1 MNIDNLSGLK
11 QLLFGNFTKIGGHVA
26 ARPKAPVDSSPS
38 SFATLL
44 SHARK
49 PHSAGNGATP
59 NLVED
64 VMAAA
69 DPKKTENAQVALLD
83 LHGKSGPT
91 GKVDAKADAKANAML
106 ALEGTLMTKFVDQM
120 MPKSNHALYG
130 SGTAGDTWRGFAVD
144 QFGAVLAK
152 SDPLNFGTHQSGL
165 KLAASAGVTNLFGSG
180 FDDQQQNQPITPF
193 ST

>member
-1 MNIDNLSGLK
+1 MNVDNLAGIK
-11 QLLFGNFTKIGGHVA
+11 QLLFASFGKIGSHAPAQHKNHVA
-26 ARPKAPVDSSPS
+26 SGQS

-44 SHARK
+44 GHARK
-49 PHSAGNGATP
+49 SHTSGNGATP

-69 DPKKTENAQVALLD
+69 DPKKAENAQVALLD
-83 LHGKSGPT
+83 SNGRSGSAIKP
-91 GKVDAKADAKANAML
+91 DAKTNAML

-120 MPKSNHALYG
+120 LPKSKNALYG
-130 SGTAGDTWRGFAVD
+130 SGTAGDTWRGFEVD
-144 QFGAVLAK
+144 QFGAILAK
-152 SDPLNFGTHQSGL
+152 SDPLNFGTGHSGV

-180 FDDQQQNQPITPF
+180 FDEQQPNLPITPF